1 MTLKNKKILVIIGG
15 GIAAYKSLDL
25 IRLLKKNNVDVKTIL
40 TKSGKEFV
48 TPLSLST
55 LTKSKTFENMFD
67 NDAEAEIDHIALS
80 RWADIIIVMPT
91 TANFMSKL
99 SLGKAEDLASTVL
112 LAADKDILLV
122 PAMNVRMWLHKA
134 TQTNLK
140 ILQDFGYLFL
150 GPEKGEMACGEFG
163 EGKMSSPRQIYA
175 YLKNYFDKRDIVK
188 GSSFKALVTA
198 GPTREYIDPVRYISN
213 ESSGKQG
220 YEIAIAL
227 NKLGIQTTLITGP
240 SSLISPKGVRNLTVV
255 VFALS
260 VLVGIPLIQKAGMP
274 VLWLGIIG
282 FLSGLFYTAPPFR
295 FSSRRGLGELLIGLN
310 FGPLMVAGST
320 LVQTGQLLPEA
331 FLAGVPLGF
340 LIAAVVYI
348 NEFPDHDSDKATGKN
363 TLIVVFGPEKA
374 RVGYVA
380 LVSGA
385 FLSIV
390 LLVLNGTFP
399 SLILIALVASYFGF
413 TSIQTLYKYYNDRLL
428 EPANWGTII
437 MHSLTGVLL
446 CVGLWF

>member
-25 IRLLKKNNVDVKTIL
+25 IRLLKKNNMEVKTIL
-40 TKSGKEFV
+40 TKSGREFV

-55 LTKSKTFENMFD
+55 LTKTKTFENMFD
-67 NDAEAEIDHIALS
+67 SDTEAEIDHIALS

-99 SLGKAEDLASTVL
+99 SIGKAEDLASTVL

-134 TQTNLK
+134 TQSNLK

-163 EGKMSSPRQIYA
+163 EGKMSSPRQIFA
-175 YLKNYFDKRDIVK
+175 YLKNYFDKRNIVK
-188 GSSFKALVTA
+188 KRNLKALVTA

-240 SSLISPKGVRNLTVV
+240 SSLVSPKGVKVKKIISAEQMLNEVEKTLPVDLAVCTAAVADFKPAEQSKNKIKKDKLNSINFIKNNDILDFLSKNNRNRPQIVV
-255 VFALS
+255 GFSAETKS
-260 VLVGIPLIQKAGMP
+260 VIKNSIQKMKNKNCDIIFAND
-274 VLWLGIIG
+274 VSKKNIG
-282 FLSGLFYTAPPFR
+282 FNSDFNKVSIIDQKGNIEVIPKNKKSFIANKIAHI
-295 FSSRRGLGELLIGLN
+295 LLDKLLDDRN
-310 FGPLMVAGST
+310 F
-320 LVQTGQLLPEA
+320 
-331 FLAGVPLGF
+331 
-340 LIAAVVYI
+340 
-348 NEFPDHDSDKATGKN
+348 N
-363 TLIVVFGPEKA
+363 
-374 RVGYVA
+374 
-380 LVSGA
+380 
-385 FLSIV
+385 
-390 LLVLNGTFP
+390 
-399 SLILIALVASYFGF
+399 
-413 TSIQTLYKYYNDRLL
+413 
-428 EPANWGTII
+428 
-437 MHSLTGVLL
+437 
-446 CVGLWF
+446 